1 MAASTRLSGRLAA
14 VALLLVAS
22 VAALFVAD
30 RLTGQFLG
38 RVPRSPVLTP
48 ERSAR
53 YKTVEFDIV
62 AHANRFGFRG
72 DESTIRTGQILA

>member
-1 MAASTRLSGRLAA
+1 MAATRLSGRLTA
-14 VALLLVAS
+14 VALLFAAS
-22 VAALFVAD
+22 VAALFVTE
-30 RLTGQFLG
+30 RLTDQFLR
-38 RVPRSPVLTP
+38 RVPRSPVLTS